1 MQNQIIT
8 LLQESLQSFSLPQEI
23 RSEISGKIFLETP
36 ENTNHGDF
44 SCNIAMQLVK
54 ILKKNPRQIA
64 TEILEN
70 IPENSVIEKSEIA
83 GPGFLNF
90 FVSAKVYDEK
100 LQEIYALGENFGKN
114 ELLKNKVFIAEHTD
128 PNLFKEIHVGHVM
141 TNTIGESI
149 YRIAQFSGADTKNV
163 TFQGDVGLHIAK
175 ALWGIQNIGET
186 LPLNKTPYEKQKFL
200 GKCYVFGEKN
210 FSASEAEPVGS
221 EETIRSSSSESKNSA
236 KAEILEINKA
246 IYEIVKNPEKNP
258 KLSEIYK
265 QGCQWSLEYL
275 ETIYQLLGS
284 KFDHYFLESTTFSDG
299 QRIVEENTGENGN
312 KVFVQSETSDAVIF
326 EGENHGFHT
335 RVFINSEGLP
345 TYEAKD
351 IGLFHAKWKKYNP
364 DISLTV
370 TGGDQDVYFKTV
382 REAAGL
388 INPEWK
394 EKTVHIAHG
403 TLKLTTGKMSS
414 RTGKI
419 VRAQDWIDS
428 AREHLLEK
436 MKDRDIEISER
447 EKIAQKIA
455 IGAIKYAII
464 KVSAGKDI
472 VYDPE
477 TALDFTGNSGPY
489 LQYSY
494 VRARSILRK
503 TENSDSGRDTVH
515 RVSTEKTGTEISH
528 FQKILNIFPEA
539 VEKSLKNYSS
549 HHIANYL
556 YEVAKEFNSFY
567 AHTKIL
573 DTTNPDYQKNIM
585 LVEIFSHVMKN
596 GLHLLGI
603 ETVEKM

>member
-1 MQNQIIT
+1 
-8 LLQESLQSFSLPQEI
+8 
-23 RSEISGKIFLETP
+23 
-36 ENTNHGDF
+36 
-44 SCNIAMQLVK
+44 
-54 ILKKNPRQIA
+54 
-64 TEILEN
+64 
-70 IPENSVIEKSEIA
+70 
-83 GPGFLNF
+83 LNF
-90 FVSAKVYDEK
+90 FVSSSAYNDQ
-100 LQEIYALGENFGKN
+100 LQKIHTLGENFGKN
-114 ELLKNKVFIAEHTD
+114 EILKNQKFLAEHTD
-128 PNLFKEIHVGHVM
+128 PNLFKEVHVGHVM
-141 TNTIGESI
+141 TNTIGESL
-149 YRIAQFSGADTKNV
+149 YRIAKFSGAETRNV
-163 TFQGDVGLHIAK
+163 TFQGDVGMHIAK
-175 ALWGIQNIGET
+175 AIWGIQNIGED
-186 LPLNKTPYEKQKFL
+186 LPLEKTAYEKQKFL

-210 FSASEAEPVGS
+210 YS
-221 EETIRSSSSESKNSA
+221 EEDSPSEQNKAKQEILKINKNIYIWNRYKNSENS
-236 KAEILEINKA
+236 EISEEVKNMGE
-246 IYEIVKNPEKNP
+246 IYE
-258 KLSEIYK
+258 L
-265 QGCQWSLEYL
+265 GCKWSLEYL
-275 ETIYQLLGS
+275 ETIYALVGS
-284 KFDHYFLESTTFSDG
+284 KFDHYFLESSTFTDG
-299 QRIVEENTGENGN
+299 QKIVEENTGDLGK
-312 KVFVQSETSDAVIF
+312 KVFVQSKTSDAIIF
-326 EGENHGFHT
+326 EGENYGFHT

-351 IGLFHAKWKKYNP
+351 IGLFHAKWGKYNP

-394 EKTVHIAHG
+394 EKTVHVAHG

-428 AREHLLEK
+428 AREHLEEK
-436 MKDRDIEISER
+436 MQSRVESGNIEKSEISD
-447 EKIAQKIA
+447 IAKKIA

-494 VRARSILRK
+494 VRAQSILRK
-503 TENSDSGRDTVH
+503 SESVENSHGCSLQGNI
-515 RVSTEKTGTEISH
+515 ISD

-556 YEVAKEFNSFY
+556 YEACKAFNSFY

-573 DTTNPDYQKNIM
+573 DTANPDYKKNLV
-585 LVEIFSHVMKN
+585 LVEVFSHVMKN

>member
-1 MQNQIIT
+1 MQQQIISLLTDSLKT
-8 LLQESLQSFSLPQEI
+8 LGLEN
-23 RSEISGKIFLETP
+23 KNIFLEKP
-36 ENTNHGDF
+36 ENPNHGDF

-54 ILKKNPRQIA
+54 SLKKNPRQIA

-90 FVSAKVYDEK
+90 FVSAKIYDEK
-100 LQEIYALGENFGKN
+100 LQEISQLGENFGKN
-114 ELLKNKVFIAEHTD
+114 EILKNNVFIAEHTD

-141 TNTIGESI
+141 TNTIGESL
-149 YRIAQFSGADTKNV
+149 YRIAKFSGADVKNV

-175 ALWGIQNIGET
+175 ALWGISHIGEA
-186 LPLNKTPYEKQKFL
+186 LPVDSAPYEKQKFL

-210 FSASEAEPVGS
+210 FSD
-221 EETIRSSSSESKNSA
+221 EENKTA
-236 KAEILEINKA
+236 KAEILQINKD
-246 IYEIVKNPEKNP
+246 IYEIVKNPEKNQ
-258 KLSEIYK
+258 KLSDIYK
-265 QGCQWSLEYL
+265 MGCKWSLEYL
-275 ETIYQLLGS
+275 ETVYQLLGS
-284 KFDHYFLESTTFSDG
+284 QFDHYFLESTTFTDG
-299 QRIVEENTGENGN
+299 KRIVEENTENSGK
-312 KVFVQSETSDAVIF
+312 KVFVKSETSNAIIF
-326 EGENHGFHT
+326 EGEDYGFHT

-351 IGLFHAKWKKYNP
+351 IGLFDAKWKKYNP

-394 EKTVHIAHG
+394 EKTVHVAHG

-428 AREHLLEK
+428 AREYLLEK
-436 MKDRDIEISER
+436 MVERDIPQN
-447 EKIAQKIA
+447 EKKEIAQKIA

-494 VRARSILRK
+494 VRAQSIFRK
-503 TENSDSGRDTVH
+503 CENSENSDVETLHATSLK
-515 RVSTEKTGTEISH
+515 ENNKNPEISN
-528 FQKILNIFPEA
+528 FQKILLQFPA
-539 VEKSLKNYSS
+539 SVEKSLKNYSS

-556 YEVAKEFNSFY
+556 YEAAKEFNSFY

-573 DTTNPDYQKNIM
+573 DTTNPEYKKNIQ
-585 LVEIFSHVMKN
+585 LVEVFSHVMKN
-596 GLHLLGI
+596 GLYLLGI
-603 ETVEKM
+603 ETVEQM

>member
-1 MQNQIIT
+1 MQHQIIS
-8 LLQESLQSFSLPQEI
+8 LLKKSLQKLELENTQIPD
-23 RSEISGKIFLETP
+23 IFLETP
-36 ENTNHGDF
+36 ENTDHGDF

-70 IPENSVIEKSEIA
+70 IPENSVIAKSEIA

-90 FVSAKVYDEK
+90 FVSSSVYNEQ
-100 LQEIYALGENFGKN
+100 LQKISELGENFGKN
-114 ELLKNKVFIAEHTD
+114 EVLKNQKFLAEHTD
-128 PNLFKEIHVGHVM
+128 PNLFKEVHVGHVM
-141 TNTIGESI
+141 TNTIGESL
-149 YRIAQFSGADTKNV
+149 YRIAKFSGAETKNV
-163 TFQGDVGLHIAK
+163 TFQGDVGMHIAK
-175 ALWGIQNIGET
+175 ALWGIQNIGED
-186 LPLNKTPYEKQKFL
+186 LPLKKTAYEKQKFL

-210 FSASEAEPVGS
+210 YSAEDTPSEQNKAKQEIITINRNIYIWNRYKNSENSENTHNLEIS
-221 EETIRSSSSESKNSA
+221 EEVKKLGEM
-236 KAEILEINKA
+236 
-246 IYEIVKNPEKNP
+246 YEM
-258 KLSEIYK
+258 
-265 QGCQWSLEYL
+265 GCKWSLEYL
-275 ETIYQLLGS
+275 ETIYSLVGS
-284 KFDHYFLESTTFSDG
+284 KFDHYFLESSTFTDG
-299 QRIVEENTGENGN
+299 QRIVEENTGNSGK
-312 KVFVQSETSDAVIF
+312 KVFVTSENSDAVIF
-326 EGENHGFHT
+326 EGENYGFHT

-394 EKTVHIAHG
+394 AKTVHVAHG

-428 AREHLLEK
+428 AREHLEEK
-436 MKDRDIEISER
+436 MQSRVENGNIEKSEISD
-447 EKIAQKIA
+447 IAKKIA

-494 VRARSILRK
+494 VRAQSILRK
-503 TENSDSGRDTVH
+503 SESVENSHGCSLQGNI
-515 RVSTEKTGTEISH
+515 ISD

-556 YEVAKEFNSFY
+556 YEACKAFNSFY

-573 DTTNPDYQKNIM
+573 DTANPDYKKNLV
-585 LVEIFSHVMKN
+585 LVEVFSHVMKN